1 MTQIELSNRTRKNI
15 LLQVAQKGS
24 AGLLGGL
31 LYRSAKPTG
40 YKTPEIPRNESYVE
54 VRRNDEG

>member
-1 MTQIELSNRTRKNI
+1 MKKISFLK
-15 LLQVAQKGS
+15 VAQKGP

-40 YKTPEIPRNESYVE
+40 YKAPEIPRNETYVE